1 MGHAIKTYFESPI
14 PRGITVPFAHDGK
27 LESRMDSKLARQQKE
42 AVFRA
47 VRQLTPEQRLNA
59 FLTHCRLVTG
69 LYQAGTVRRGA
80 TRRQGS

>member
-1 MGHAIKTYFESPI
+1 VPI
-14 PRGITVPFAHDGK
+14 LRFSNVAGQVPFAHDGT
-27 LESRMDSKLARQQKE
+27 LESGMDSKLARQQKE

-47 VRQLTPEQRLNA
+47 VRQLTSEQRLNA

-69 LYQAGTVRRGA
+69 LYQAGAVRRGT